1 MKKYI
6 FSIGLLLAIVAF
18 ICAAL
23 YWSGNDIVYM
33 FAYIFSFAFLS
44 CYTIF
49 SASTIME
56 KIVQVIIYALIL
68 AAQIL
73 FAIFMIRSVVGT
85 EQTIALCRLVGVL
98 IVFVPFLVRQ
108 IWRSYV

>member
-1 MKKYI
+1 MKKYN
-6 FSIGLLLAIVAF
+6 FSMGLLWVVVALL
-18 ICAAL
+18 CAAL
-23 YWSGNDIVYM
+23 YWNGNDIVYM
-33 FAYIFSFAFLS
+33 LSYIFSFAFLF

-49 SASTIME
+49 SASTIKE
-56 KIVQVIIYALIL
+56 TIVQIVVYALIL

-73 FAIFMIRSVVGT
+73 FVVFMMRSVSGT

-98 IVFVPFLVRQ
+98 IVFVPFLVRR